1 MILCGGQ
8 SRRMGTD
15 KAELPFG
22 QGSLLLYQVQKLHAC
37 GLFETILI
45 ATKKP
50 RAPLANTQQICD
62 NAPLSS
68 PLVGLHS
75 ALSQSPCALN
85 FVLAVDCPFV
95 QIATIAAMLD
105 MAANT
110 QADAILC
117 ADDTHLHPLVG
128 IYRKSAL
135 AGIEGMLAKQN
146 LRLQA
151 ITQFCACQILHCEP
165 QQTMNCNTPQE
176 YQTAQNILG
185 EAHGR
190 R

>member
-1 MILCGGQ
+1 
-8 SRRMGTD
+8 MGTD

-22 QGSLLLYQVQKLHAC
+22 QGSMLLYQVQKLHAC
-37 GLFETILI
+37 GLFESILI

-50 RAPLANTQQICD
+50 RTPIANTQQILD

-75 ALSQSPCALN
+75 ALSQSPCVLN

-95 QIATIAAMLD
+95 PIGTIATMLD

-110 QADAILC
+110 QTDAILC
-117 ADDTHLHPLVG
+117 ADDARLHPLIG
-128 IYRKSAL
+128 IYHKSAL
-135 AGIEGMLAKQN
+135 EGICAMLAQQI

-151 ITQFCACQILHCEP
+151 ITQFCTCQILHCEP
-165 QQTMNCNTPQE
+165 RQTMNCNTPQE
-176 YQTAQNILG
+176 YQDAQNILG

-190 R
+190 

>member
-1 MILCGGQ
+1 
-8 SRRMGTD
+8 MGTD

-22 QGSLLLYQVQKLHAC
+22 QGSLLAYQVQKMHDC
-37 GLFETILI
+37 GLFESILI

-50 RAPLANTQQICD
+50 REALANTRQILD

-95 QIATIAAMLD
+95 QTDTIATLLD
-105 MAANT
+105 MAAGT

-117 ADDTHLHPLVG
+117 ADNARLHPLVG

-135 AGIEGMLAKQN
+135 AGIEAMLAQQI

-151 ITQFCACQILHCEP
+151 ITQFCTCQILHCEP
-165 QQTMNCNTPQE
+165 QQTMNCNTPRE
-176 YQTAQNILG
+176 YQDAQKILG
-185 EAHGR
+185 ETHGR
-190 R
+190 